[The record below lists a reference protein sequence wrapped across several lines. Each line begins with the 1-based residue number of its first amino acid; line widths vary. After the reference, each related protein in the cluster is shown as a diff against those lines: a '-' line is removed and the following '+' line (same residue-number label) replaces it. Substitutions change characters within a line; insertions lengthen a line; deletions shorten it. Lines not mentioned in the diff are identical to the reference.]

1 MEPRQPFCGTTP
13 ADIDGTCQGT
23 IASERYS
30 SVIASYFYRRG
41 IREFDK
47 MVSLPMPVRRTLN
60 SEYSTGLFTPV
71 ASSKSADSSVKYL
84 FRTNDGREFETV
96 FIPDGK
102 RNTVCVSTQCGCR
115 MGCPFCLTGTYGFKG
130 NLSAGEI
137 INQVISIP
145 DADKVTHVVFMGM
158 GEPLDN
164 IEAVLKSCA
173 ILTAQ
178 WGLAISSRNITVST
192 VGITE
197 GVRRFLFESECNLTL
212 SLFSP
217 FPSERAAVVPAE
229 KKYPASGILSIMNEY
244 KLRKKRRL
252 SVAYVMIKEVN
263 DTDKHL
269 ESLKSMLSGT
279 SVRVNLLPY
288 HPAGDERFIPSER
301 KRMDHFR
308 DELVSSGI
316 SASLRRSRGSD
327 ISAACG
333 LLASG
338 LKK

>member
-1 MEPRQPFCGTTP
+1 
-13 ADIDGTCQGT
+13 
-23 IASERYS
+23 
-30 SVIASYFYRRG
+30 
-41 IREFDK
+41 
-47 MVSLPMPVRRTLN
+47 
-60 SEYSTGLFTPV
+60 
-71 ASSKSADSSVKYL
+71 
-84 FRTNDGREFETV
+84 
-96 FIPDGK
+96 
-102 RNTVCVSTQCGCR
+102 
-115 MGCPFCLTGTYGFKG
+115 
-130 NLSAGEI
+130 
-137 INQVISIP
+137 
-145 DADKVTHVVFMGM
+145 
-158 GEPLDN
+158 
-164 IEAVLKSCA
+164 
-173 ILTAQ
+173 
-178 WGLAISSRNITVST
+178 
-192 VGITE
+192 
-197 GVRRFLFESECNLTL
+197 
-212 SLFSP
+212 
-217 FPSERAAVVPAE
+217 VPAE